1 MLRYPLYFTLVI
13 SLLIFV
19 GAAGFAVGMVVG
31 VDAAASGTYGQ
42 DLTIAI
48 VVAVV
53 AVVVAVPL
61 SLLLGK
67 TIWRRAAAP
76 EAIIRLQRGFF
87 YCP

>member
-13 SLLIFV
+13 LLLIFV

-31 VDAAASGTYGQ
+31 VDAAANGTYGQ

-53 AVVVAVPL
+53 AVVVDVPL
-61 SLLLGK
+61 SLLLV
-67 TIWRRAAAP
+67 RR
-76 EAIIRLQRGFF
+76 RGRDSRFL
-87 YCP
+87 